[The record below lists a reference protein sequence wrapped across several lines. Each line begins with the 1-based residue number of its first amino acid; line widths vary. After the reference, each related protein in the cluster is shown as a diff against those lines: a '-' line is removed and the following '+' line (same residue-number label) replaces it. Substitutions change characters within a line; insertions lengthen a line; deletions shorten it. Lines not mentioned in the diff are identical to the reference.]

1 MQNTIEALVLDLGGV
16 IIDIDY
22 QLAAD
27 AFVRLGIPDFDAL
40 YSKARQSSLFDD
52 FETGRISPADFRR
65 QIRSLLNASIADE
78 QIDAAWNAM
87 LIGFPLDRIEWL
99 EKLAQRYPVFV
110 LSNTNDIHIEA
121 FLKLSDATL
130 GEGRFTSIFR
140 KCYFSSRIGMR
151 KPDREIFDFV
161 VEENRLDKSTT
172 LFIDDSPQ
180 HVAGALDAGLQAA
193 LLQVEKGETLE
204 ENFSWL
210 LQSE

>member
-1 MQNTIEALVLDLGGV
+1 MKNTVEALVLDLGGV

-27 AFVRLGIPDFDAL
+27 AFVRLGIPEFDAL
-40 YSKARQSSLFDD
+40 YSKARQSRLFDD
-52 FETGRISPADFRR
+52 FETGRISPADFRK

-151 KPDREIFDFV
+151 KPDREIFEFV

-204 ENFSWL
+204 EKFSWL